1 MTDSVALK
9 IAVADYPHTVAL
21 KDGSVPIRGVVPE
34 FVNVVPQIAAFRRMV
49 RDLEFDV
56 CELAPTTYLIA
67 RAFRAPFVALP
78 IFVMRRFHHGG
89 LLVRPDAGIRHP
101 KDLEGRE
108 VGVRAYSVTTGVW
121 TRGILIDD
129 YGLDS
134 SRVTWVVDDEEH
146 VTQLRL
152 PSNVVHARAG
162 QSLASLIEAGELQAA
177 FDGNAGIGRA
187 GPPTAGWTASS
198 GNASRYQELFPNAEQ
213 LEAEWFERTGIYPMH
228 GTIVVKDDILA
239 QHPWVAR
246 SLFDAFNA
254 AKNQWLA
261 DLDEN
266 DTTADGRKYHRLRK
280 IVGADPL
287 PNGIKA
293 NLPTINA
300 LQDYACAQE
309 LIPRRMPMEDLFCDP
324 ETL

>member
-1 MTDSVALK
+1 
-9 IAVADYPHTVAL
+9 
-21 KDGSVPIRGVVPE
+21 
-34 FVNVVPQIAAFRRMV
+34 MV

-67 RAFRAPFVALP
+67 RAFAAPFVALP

-89 LLVRPDAGIRHP
+89 LVVRPDANIRHP
-101 KDLEGRE
+101 KDLEGKR
-108 VGVRAYSVTTGVW
+108 VGVRAYSVTTGAW
-121 TRGILIDD
+121 TRGILIED

-152 PSNVVHARAG
+152 PANVVHAPAG

-187 GPPTAGWTASS
+187 GPPIAGWAASS
-198 GNASRYQELFPNAEQ
+198 GNGLRYPELFPNTEQ

-228 GTIVVKDDILA
+228 GTIVVKEDVLA
-239 QHPWVAR
+239 RHPWVAR

-261 DLDEN
+261 GLDEN
-266 DTTADGRKYHRLRK
+266 DTTADGRKYQRLRK

-300 LQDYACAQE
+300 LQGYACAQE
-309 LIPRRMPMEDLFCDP
+309 LIPSRMPIETLFCDP